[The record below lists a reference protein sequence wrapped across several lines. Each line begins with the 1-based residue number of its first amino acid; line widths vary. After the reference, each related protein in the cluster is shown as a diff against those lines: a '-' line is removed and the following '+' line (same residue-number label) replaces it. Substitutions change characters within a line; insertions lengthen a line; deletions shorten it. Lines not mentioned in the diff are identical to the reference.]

1 MKRQHTYPVKL
12 CNELEVE
19 VDIALVAVVDQ
30 LEEVIV
36 GVIRVVQLDV
46 HGGPLLS
53 THLLLLRKYWPYSS
67 FEFQQLLSYSEPDLF
82 LFFPVVRLVLRSD
95 LLVCSIN
102 LRHCSVLFIRRV
114 LV

>member
-1 MKRQHTYPVKL
+1 MGSTRISQIIDQFLRAHVEATYPVKL

-53 THLLLLRKYWPYSS
+53 THLLLLR
-67 FEFQQLLSYSEPDLF
+67 
-82 LFFPVVRLVLRSD
+82 
-95 LLVCSIN
+95 
-102 LRHCSVLFIRRV
+102 
-114 LV
+114 